1 MNRYKRKWN
10 IMPII
15 NALSVKPVKING
27 PYERVIRVLLAPDT
41 QDAVKDLSISH
52 AVISPHCS
60 TDLRHTHPGA
70 EMMYIMTGHG
80 ECTIGDET
88 HKIGPDTLMICPAG
102 IPHDIRNHGDEPMSL
117 VAMFVPPETSKQIYD
132 RAERASKV
140 TARS

>member
-1 MNRYKRKWN
+1 
-10 IMPII
+10 MPII
-15 NALSVKPVKING
+15 DALSVKPIKING

-88 HKIGPDTLMICPAG
+88 HKIGPNTLMICPAG
-102 IPHDIRNHGDEPMSL
+102 IPHDIRNRGDEPMSL

-132 RAERASKV
+132 RAEKASKV
-140 TARS
+140 TAHS